1 MVILWYYNGIIIGRR
16 VEENA
21 FFIIVVFFSCIYLSF
36 FISLHLQINSNQIIL
51 SHGQGNALLPELWNA
66 SD

>member
-16 VEENA
+16 VEEKVL
-21 FFIIVVFFSCIYLSF
+21 FHHCRVFSCIYLSF

-51 SHGQGNALLPELWNA
+51 SHGQGNALLPELRNA

>member
-21 FFIIVVFFSCIYLSF
+21 FSF
-36 FISLHLQINSNQIIL
+36 
-51 SHGQGNALLPELWNA
+51 GQKDLFVGIC
-66 SD
+66 